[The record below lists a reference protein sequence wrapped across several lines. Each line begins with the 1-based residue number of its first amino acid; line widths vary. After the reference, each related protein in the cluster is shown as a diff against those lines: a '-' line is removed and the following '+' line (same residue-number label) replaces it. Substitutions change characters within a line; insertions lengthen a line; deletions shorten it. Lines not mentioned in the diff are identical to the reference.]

1 MEAVM
6 SVGKGSKLEDLK
18 ISIPQ
23 VTWGLFTW
31 ISGYQGFQMLWAG
44 QSITGA
50 ANVLISLGLLALT
63 LNWPRVVFYFA
74 SRPAVLRM
82 GTLALALFLG
92 IHFFVQRVVL

>member
-1 MEAVM
+1 M
-6 SVGKGSKLEDLK
+6 SVGKGSMLEDLK

-31 ISGYQGFQMLWAG
+31 MSGYQGFQMLWAG
-44 QSITGA
+44 QSITGV

-74 SRPAVLRM
+74 SHPAVLRM

-92 IHFFVQRVVL
+92 IHFIQRTVL